1 MDSPGI
7 YDGAAPSR
15 PFIPAPVYHA
25 CRTRISRGQ
34 LWKLYKQSPAH
45 LKAELDNPQPPTQA
59 MLRGSALHTAV
70 LEPDRFAIEY
80 LVPTQ
85 DVLECDR
92 RTKDGKARFS
102 EWLAQAAAEARS
114 PLGWDPHE
122 EKFHRSDVAFVLEV
136 ARKLSADKTLA
147 RLFRDGQGQTEATY
161 CWDEDLSKY
170 RVRFDRVNKTKHGW
184 VAIDLKSAA
193 DASPKAFQRAL
204 VDYGLHFQAGMY
216 SDGFKACRD
225 GEELRGFYFVVYET
239 EPPYAHAFFRCAE
252 DVVDAGRFEYRAAA
266 GALREC
272 VSSGEWPG
280 YDSAGL
286 QTLNLPGW
294 YQ

>member
-1 MDSPGI
+1 EQPGI
-7 YDGAAPSR
+7 YDGVAR
-15 PFIPAPVYHA
+15 PFVPALAYHA
-25 CRTRISRGQ
+25 CRSRISRGQ

-45 LKAELDNPQPPTQA
+45 LKEELDRPSPPTQA

-70 LEPDRFAIEY
+70 LEPDRFATEY
-80 LVPTQ
+80 LVPPQ

-92 RTKDGKARFS
+92 RTKDGRARFDD
-102 EWLAQAAAEARS
+102 WLKHAKVEGRV

-122 EKFHRSDVAFVLEV
+122 ERFNRADVGFVLEV
-136 ARKLSADKTLA
+136 AKKLSADKTLS

-161 CWDEDLSKY
+161 CWDEELARY
-170 RVRFDRVNKTKHGW
+170 RVRFDRVNKTRQGW
-184 VAIDLKSAA
+184 VAVDLKSAA

-216 SDGFKACRD
+216 SDGFEACRD
-225 GEELRGFYFVVYET
+225 EKLRGFYFVVYET

-266 GALREC
+266 A
-272 VSSGEWPG
+272 
-280 YDSAGL
+280 
-286 QTLNLPGW
+286 TL
-294 YQ
+294 